1 MALRQV
7 ALLAVAG
14 ALATMLAS
22 GCTKQEL
29 IQKFAPAQDQAMA
42 KQYMDDLRQGAIDKI
57 EAHVDP
63 SMQSPTLPATLQR
76 MAALVPH
83 QAPDSV
89 KLVGAQ
95 SMHASG
101 RTTRNLTFEYDFHG
115 TWVLLSVVTQ
125 EISGRTTLIG
135 LHIQRLARSIEE
147 QNRFTLVGK
156 SPLQYTILVLTVLL
170 PLLTLYALVVCV
182 KRKLPGRKWPWIL
195 FILIGVGRVAVNWTT
210 GAWIVTPI
218 SFQLF
223 SASAVQPLYG
233 AWTLAVSIPLG
244 AIVFLLKPRP
254 QVPDEAQHSPGPGT
268 AAEQEPSR

>member
-42 KQYMDDLRQGAIDKI
+42 KQYMDDLREGAIDKI

-83 QAPDSV
+83 RAPDSV
-89 KLVGAQ
+89 KLVGAE

-101 RTTRNLTFEYDFHG
+101 RTTRNLTFEYGFHG

-125 EISGRTTLIG
+125 EISGHTTLIG

-147 QNRFTLVGK
+147 QAT
-156 SPLQYTILVLTVLL
+156 
-170 PLLTLYALVVCV
+170 
-182 KRKLPGRKWPWIL
+182 
-195 FILIGVGRVAVNWTT
+195 
-210 GAWIVTPI
+210 
-218 SFQLF
+218 
-223 SASAVQPLYG
+223 
-233 AWTLAVSIPLG
+233 
-244 AIVFLLKPRP
+244 
-254 QVPDEAQHSPGPGT
+254 
-268 AAEQEPSR
+268 